1 MPNPKKEEVTAAEVA
16 QLMRLAD
23 FGLVSAQLARMEKDN
38 PNLLLRLRDLFEKC
52 KRGNLK
58 TK

>member
-1 MPNPKKEEVTAAEVA
+1 MPDNPATAAEVI

-23 FGLVSAQLARMEKDN
+23 IGSVGVQLAKMEKDN

-52 KRGNLK
+52 KRGDLSSR
-58 TK
+58 